1 MAIEGTVQGEVDT
14 KDIISVMNRLNYLS
28 EKSRVGTVGT
38 GPQKGKEFKGGLTP
52 AENDEFD
59 KLAVISQKLLK
70 SKDTR
75 PVYSVKNPDGT
86 TTLTYVNPTAKEEAA
101 YRAQY
106 GANTSLAQAGVS
118 PYSGGKVLNWQ
129 QKQEALKRVEE
140 LRPKYAS
147 LSYAQQQ
154 EFDAIQRN
162 LYASISVNA
171 DNPNPTGANA
181 TSISDNTPELLQ
193 QYGFDKSLTGVQV
206 GAEPGSMPGTNEAV
220 YVPNTMGTNQFST
233 PPTDLN
239 SPEATEY
246 NQYLKGRATQGL
258 QTPSELQWTKNY
270 NTNRYNILKGKAT
283 QGLKFTPQEQAESDF
298 LINLGVRESTY
309 NPSAATT
316 PTGPTLASDV
326 FKQTLAVFFGESEMN
341 KSWVNEL
348 YRAVS
353 KFYKQGATSEEA
365 FNMAVLDSRNNP
377 ALTDFTK
384 RFKGIY
390 ALQDMKQAGKA
401 VTVPTI
407 AEYFATESKMGD
419 VLKQSNLNDLAN
431 EDFLGDVLAK
441 GVSATEF
448 ANRITAIFDR
458 IDNAPKDIKDTL
470 SRFFPTVDRI
480 SLAKAIALG
489 DKGAKELQ
497 NQVAGYEVLS
507 AAEKQGLGA
516 NQIVG
521 GTTAETAYQYA
532 LGGETYNTALTKF
545 GTVAA
550 MLPTVNKLTQV
561 YGEETLGQRGVE
573 EAVFGKSAKEIKTL
587 EDLVKKEEATYS
599 AKSGVSQISLA
610 SQRRAAGLI

>member
-1 MAIEGTVQGEVDT
+1 MTDGGGDTISTPAVAALTPAQLQAAIAKLTSGQ
-14 KDIISVMNRLNYLS
+14 
-28 EKSRVGTVGT
+28 
-38 GPQKGKEFKGGLTP
+38 QLTP
-52 AENDEFD
+52 AESAAVGVSTTKPTPTSAPAVTKTDEQIAAYNSAQELAQTFVDTYGGKLSDYFD
-59 KLAVISQKLLK
+59 SVTGKVTRPSSAVISK
-70 SKDTR
+70 
-75 PVYSVKNPDGT
+75 
-86 TTLTYVNPTAKEEAA
+86 
-101 YRAQY
+101 
-106 GANTSLAQAGVS
+106 
-118 PYSGGKVLNWQ
+118 
-129 QKQEALKRVEE
+129 
-140 LRPKYAS
+140 
-147 LSYAQQQ
+147 
-154 EFDAIQRN
+154 
-162 LYASISVNA
+162 
-171 DNPNPTGANA
+171 
-181 TSISDNTPELLQ
+181 
-193 QYGFDKSLTGVQV
+193 
-206 GAEPGSMPGTNEAV
+206 
-220 YVPNTMGTNQFST
+220 
-233 PPTDLN
+233 
-239 SPEATEY
+239 
-246 NQYLKGRATQGL
+246 
-258 QTPSELQWTKNY
+258 
-270 NTNRYNILKGKAT
+270 
-283 QGLKFTPQEQAESDF
+283 KFTTSPTVVAPVTPVTPVAPVAPVAPVTPVTP
-298 LINLGVRESTY
+298 L
-309 NPSAATT
+309 PAPAATR
-316 PTGPTLASDV
+316 TLASDI
-326 FKQTLAVFFGESEMN
+326 FKQTLAIFFGPTEMA
-341 KSWVNEL
+341 KPWATEL
-348 YRAVS
+348 YNVVS

-365 FNMAVLDSRNNP
+365 FNMAVLDSEKNP
-377 ALTDFTK
+377 ALADFTK

-390 ALQDMKQAGKA
+390 SLQKMKQAGQA

-419 VLKQSNLNDLAN
+419 VLKQSNLGDLAN

-561 YGEETLGQRGVE
+561 YGEENLGQTGVE
-573 EAVFGKSAKEIKTL
+573 AAVFGKSAKQIKTL
-587 EDLVKKEEATYS
+587 EDLVKKEEASFS
-599 AKSGVSQISLA
+599 ARNGVSQISLA

>member
-1 MAIEGTVQGEVDT
+1 MAQFSLSPNVMSLDDGATGAPRVSGPRTDTTQITPEDVKASLDKAAIDLGLDPRTAEFEETEIFAPVGGRAPVAGASVGDAEYFGRNGFTAGPLPEKYQGMFGNDSNIIGWRLVSNSDGSNSIEVATPQGDADGGLQFQTYGARFNQDAAGNVNT
-14 KDIISVMNRLNYLS
+14 FSAGSLTNAL
-28 EKSRVGTVGT
+28 GT
-38 GPQKGKEFKGGLTP
+38 GM
-52 AENDEFD
+52 
-59 KLAVISQKLLK
+59 
-70 SKDTR
+70 
-75 PVYSVKNPDGT
+75 GT
-86 TTLTYVNPTAKEEAA
+86 GT
-101 YRAQY
+101 
-106 GANTSLAQAGVS
+106 G
-118 PYSGGKVLNWQ
+118 
-129 QKQEALKRVEE
+129 
-140 LRPKYAS
+140 
-147 LSYAQQQ
+147 
-154 EFDAIQRN
+154 
-162 LYASISVNA
+162 
-171 DNPNPTGANA
+171 TGA
-181 TSISDNTPELLQ
+181 
-193 QYGFDKSLTGVQV
+193 
-206 GAEPGSMPGTNEAV
+206 
-220 YVPNTMGTNQFST
+220 
-233 PPTDLN
+233 
-239 SPEATEY
+239 
-246 NQYLKGRATQGL
+246 
-258 QTPSELQWTKNY
+258 
-270 NTNRYNILKGKAT
+270 
-283 QGLKFTPQEQAESDF
+283 
-298 LINLGVRESTY
+298 
-309 NPSAATT
+309 
-316 PTGPTLASDV
+316 TGPTLASDV
-326 FKQTLAVFFGESEMN
+326 FKQTLSIFFGAAEMA
-341 KSWVNEL
+341 KPWVNEL
-348 YRAVS
+348 YKAVS
-353 KFYKQGATSEEA
+353 KFYKAGATSEES

-377 ALTDFTK
+377 ALADFTK

-419 VLKQSNLNDLAN
+419 VLKQSNLGDLAN

-532 LGGETYNTALTKF
+532 LGGETYDTALTKF
-545 GTVAA
+545 GTDAA

-561 YGEETLGQRGVE
+561 YGEPMLGPSGIQ
-573 EAVFGKSAKEIKTL
+573 EAVFGKSAKQIKTL

-610 SQRRAAGLI
+610 SQRRAAGII

>member
-1 MAIEGTVQGEVDT
+1 MPREYNFSLSPIVDEQTKAAAARAAQAAAPAAAKAIAKTADELMIDRINAQIAKTQTSISSLENTAT
-14 KDIISVMNRLNYLS
+14 KLGALNPSVMT
-28 EKSRVGTVGT
+28 KAT
-38 GPQKGKEFKGGLTP
+38 GETNTEFLARKRAAEDLARQNEM
-52 AENDEFD
+52 AENPLLN
-59 KLAVISQKLLK
+59 KAVK
-70 SKDTR
+70 
-75 PVYSVKNPDGT
+75 
-86 TTLTYVNPTAKEEAA
+86 
-101 YRAQY
+101 
-106 GANTSLAQAGVS
+106 
-118 PYSGGKVLNWQ
+118 
-129 QKQEALKRVEE
+129 
-140 LRPKYAS
+140 
-147 LSYAQQQ
+147 
-154 EFDAIQRN
+154 
-162 LYASISVNA
+162 
-171 DNPNPTGANA
+171 PTGAPA
-181 TSISDNTPELLQ
+181 GKYYAWI
-193 QYGFDKSLTGVQV
+193 G
-206 GAEPGSMPGTNEAV
+206 GTNTGSWQL
-220 YVPNTMGTNQFST
+220 YDIPGYGTT
-233 PPTDLN
+233 GTRPAAIVT
-239 SPEATEY
+239 ATE
-246 NQYLKGRATQGL
+246 
-258 QTPSELQWTKNY
+258 
-270 NTNRYNILKGKAT
+270 
-283 QGLKFTPQEQAESDF
+283 
-298 LINLGVRESTY
+298 NLPGIFGSST
-309 NPSAATT
+309 ATT
-316 PTGPTLASDV
+316 TTSVPTLTAPTGPTLASDV
-326 FKQTLAVFFGESEMN
+326 FKQTLSIFFGAAEMA
-341 KSWVNEL
+341 KPWVNEL
-348 YRAVS
+348 YKAVS
-353 KFYKQGATSEEA
+353 KFYKAGATSEES

-377 ALTDFTK
+377 ALSDFTK

-419 VLKQSNLNDLAN
+419 VLKQSNLGDLAN

-458 IDNAPKDIKDTL
+458 IDNSPKDIKDTL

-532 LGGETYNTALTKF
+532 LGGETYDTALTKF

-561 YGEETLGQRGVE
+561 YGEPMLGPSGIQ
-573 EAVFGKSAKEIKTL
+573 EAVFGKSAKQIKTL

-610 SQRRAAGLI
+610 SQRRAAGII

>member
-1 MAIEGTVQGEVDT
+1 MARFSLSPDVMQLDDGATGAPRVAGPRTDTTQVTAEEVKASLDKAALDLGVDPRTAEFEETEIFAPVGGRAPVAGASASDGEYFGRNGFTAGPLPEKYQGMFGNDSNIIGWRLVSNSDGSKSIEVALPQGDADGGLQFATYGAKFEQDNSGNVSPFSSST
-14 KDIISVMNRLNYLS
+14 LTNNLVTGMGN
-28 EKSRVGTVGT
+28 GT
-38 GPQKGKEFKGGLTP
+38 GNG
-52 AENDEFD
+52 
-59 KLAVISQKLLK
+59 
-70 SKDTR
+70 
-75 PVYSVKNPDGT
+75 
-86 TTLTYVNPTAKEEAA
+86 
-101 YRAQY
+101 
-106 GANTSLAQAGVS
+106 
-118 PYSGGKVLNWQ
+118 
-129 QKQEALKRVEE
+129 
-140 LRPKYAS
+140 
-147 LSYAQQQ
+147 
-154 EFDAIQRN
+154 
-162 LYASISVNA
+162 
-171 DNPNPTGANA
+171 TGA
-181 TSISDNTPELLQ
+181 
-193 QYGFDKSLTGVQV
+193 
-206 GAEPGSMPGTNEAV
+206 
-220 YVPNTMGTNQFST
+220 
-233 PPTDLN
+233 
-239 SPEATEY
+239 
-246 NQYLKGRATQGL
+246 
-258 QTPSELQWTKNY
+258 
-270 NTNRYNILKGKAT
+270 
-283 QGLKFTPQEQAESDF
+283 
-298 LINLGVRESTY
+298 
-309 NPSAATT
+309 
-316 PTGPTLASDV
+316 TGPTLASDV
-326 FKQTLAVFFGESEMN
+326 FKQTLSIFFGAAEMA
-341 KSWVNEL
+341 KPWVNEL
-348 YRAVS
+348 YKAVS
-353 KFYKQGATSEEA
+353 KFYKAGATSEES

-377 ALTDFTK
+377 ALADFTK

-419 VLKQSNLNDLAN
+419 VLKQSNLGDLAN

-489 DKGAKELQ
+489 DRGAKELQ

-561 YGEETLGQRGVE
+561 YGEETLGQTGVE
-573 EAVFGKSAKEIKTL
+573 AAVFGKSAKQIKTL
-587 EDLVKKEEATYS
+587 EDLVKKEEASFS
-599 AKSGVSQISLA
+599 ARSGVSQISLA